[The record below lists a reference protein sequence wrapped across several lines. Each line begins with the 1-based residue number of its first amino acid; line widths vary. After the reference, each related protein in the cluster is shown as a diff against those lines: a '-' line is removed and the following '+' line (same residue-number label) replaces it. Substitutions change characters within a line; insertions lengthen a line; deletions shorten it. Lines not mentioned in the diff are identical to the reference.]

1 MSVCTGRTCLPFA
14 KVWIPWHHKP
24 RTDPIAPGGISL
36 DLWIALPKIPQ
47 HVRLDWDP
55 VSHQLAD
62 DQQWQ
67 EMSQREKSGLY
78 AICCC
83 MAATESLFRVPF
95 ICLWMGSGTSFLW
108 VLHIPF
114 FFAMSSSFFQDN
126 HMFPNLFCS
135 VLSKMPLMSGAIKPN
150 QRNRSFLTGHVQSA

>member
-24 RTDPIAPGGISL
+24 RTDPIAPGGSSV

-62 DQQWQ
+62 NQQWQ

-95 ICLWMGSGTSFLW
+95 IRLWMGSGTSFLW

-114 FFAMSSSFFQDN
+114 FFPPCLQVFFRTIIC
-126 HMFPNLFCS
+126 FPVFLFS
-135 VLSKMPLMSGAIKPN
+135 PQQNALDVWSNQTKSAKP
-150 QRNRSFLTGHVQSA
+150 